1 MSSPR
6 ILLLRHF
13 EVDPKANGFTA
24 RYDVVLNAA
33 RTFAMV
39 EEATVG
45 PVGSGATIE
54 IEDLVFTTGRI
65 GRIRRLQ
72 AACGLGGPFARA
84 AKALDRYI
92 GKKNITVVLGC
103 TYRSP
108 ELYSRIASRAATYV
122 FVEERTRAFGYG
134 ARIAPNLRSRCIATI
149 ERSGLRRLLGPV
161 KGVVVIQPNEVDA
174 AKKRWKRSVFVI
186 PHAIVDRFVEGEVN
200 GQHTGQILTV
210 GNYQER
216 RNAAGLRQFLDA
228 LSNSN
233 VVVKPSVTAIS
244 ATGFASELSESF
256 SDSVAAQVNVADLA
270 PSYAGAQVVVVPSF
284 VISGSK
290 TTILQG
296 WAARRPVVT
305 TRESAE
311 SVGAIDGRDV
321 LVGNSGSE
329 LVERCFEVLA
339 DPVLA
344 QRLVTGGVESLGLRH
359 SEKAVRSAL
368 LSMLDEVWETVR

>member
-24 RYDVVLNAA
+24 RYDVVLSAA

-54 IEDLVFTTGRI
+54 VEDLVFTTARSGRL
-65 GRIRRLQ
+65 RRLQ
-72 AACGLGGPFARA
+72 AACRLGGPFARA
-84 AKALDRYI
+84 AKVLDQYV
-92 GKKNITVVLGC
+92 GAKNITVVLGC
-103 TYRSP
+103 TYRTP
-108 ELYSRIASRAATYV
+108 ELYGKISRRVSTFV

-134 ARIAPNLRSRCIATI
+134 ASISPTLRSRMLATV

-161 KGVVVIQPNEVDA
+161 RGVAVIQPNEVPA
-174 AKKRWKRSVFVI
+174 AQKRWKRPVFVV
-186 PHAIVDRFVEGEVN
+186 PHAIVERSFDAAPEESL
-200 GQHTGQILTV
+200 TAQILTV

-216 RNAAGLRQFLDA
+216 RNADGLRQFLDA
-228 LSNSN
+228 LSSVNSLA
-233 VVVKPSVTAIS
+233 KPLVAVIS
-244 ATGFASELSESF
+244 ATGFASELSGSF
-256 SDSVAAQVNVADLA
+256 HDSIVARVNVEDLA
-270 PSYAGAQVVVVPSF
+270 PSYASAQIVVVPSS

-296 WAARRPVVT
+296 WAAKRPVVT
-305 TRESAE
+305 TPESAE

-321 LVGNSGSE
+321 LIGNSGTE
-329 LVERCFEVLA
+329 LVERCMEVLA
-339 DPVLA
+339 DPALGA
-344 QRLVTGGVESLGLRH
+344 RLVAGGVESLGLRH
-359 SEKAVRSAL
+359 SETAVRGAL
-368 LSMLDEVWETVR
+368 LSMLNDVWETRE